1 MTALAGANLI
11 YGLGMLEMGV
21 TFDFG
26 QLVMD
31 NEFAQMIKY
40 CVQGIPVSDETLSL
54 DAIKEIGPFK
64 DFVSHDSTFK
74 YMKTIS
80 HPKLIDRC
88 NREKWQERGSTSLHE
103 RCLVEARRILEEHQ
117 IPPLSDDARSA
128 IRTIVEETEDRLA
141 VGRHEPVF

>member
-40 CVQGIPVSDETLSL
+40 CVNGIPVNDQTLSV
-54 DAIKEIGPFK
+54 DVIHEVGQFK
-64 DFVSHDSTFK
+64 DYVTHRQTFDN
-74 YMKTIS
+74 MRSIS
-80 HPKLIDRC
+80 HPTLIDRR
-88 NREKWQERGSTSLHE
+88 NRKKWE
-103 RCLVEARRILEEHQ
+103 EAGATDLYQRAKAAAKKILAEHTPEPLPEEIRRALRE
-117 IPPLSDDARSA
+117 
-128 IRTIVEETEDRLA
+128 IVEETEDHHG
-141 VGRHEPVF
+141 VGRTTPDY

>member
-31 NEFAQMIKY
+31 SEFAKMIKY
-40 CVQGIPVSDETLSL
+40 CVQGIPVNDETLSL

-64 DFVSHDSTFK
+64 DFVSHESTFH
-74 YMKTIS
+74 YMKSIS
-80 HPKLIDRC
+80 HPKLIDRR
-88 NREKWQERGSTSLHE
+88 NRAKWEERGATGLHE
-103 RCLVEARRILEEHQ
+103 RALDEARRILDAHEV
-117 IPPLSDDARSA
+117 PPLPDETRSA
-128 IRTIVEETEDRLA
+128 IRAIVEETEDQLG
-141 VGRHEPVF
+141 VGRNEPDY

>member
-40 CVQGIPVSDETLSL
+40 CVQGIPVNDETLSV
-54 DAIKEIGPFK
+54 DVIREIGPFK
-64 DFVSHDSTFK
+64 DFVSHEQTFQH
-74 YMKTIS
+74 MKSIS
-80 HPKLIDRC
+80 HPKLIDRR
-88 NREKWQERGSTSLHE
+88 NRDKWSAKGGTDLYARAME
-103 RCLVEARRILEEHQ
+103 EARKIAKTHK
-117 IPPLSDDARSA
+117 PPELPEDVRKALRS
-128 IRTIVEETEDRLA
+128 IVEETEDKLG
-141 VGRHEPVF
+141 VGRSTPEF